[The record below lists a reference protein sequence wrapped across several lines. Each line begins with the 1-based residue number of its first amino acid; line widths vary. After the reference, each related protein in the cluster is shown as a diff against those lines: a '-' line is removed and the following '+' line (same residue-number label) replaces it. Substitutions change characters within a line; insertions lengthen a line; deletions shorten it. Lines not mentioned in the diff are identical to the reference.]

1 MKILISEDNDQ
12 KFKSILNVVLSVY
25 PEAEVTR
32 ATYSK
37 EGVVLLKNERFNFL
51 IQDMF
56 LPINSDSRIDN
67 KGGIYALNRIRH
79 RNIDVKYCIC
89 SSDAISYESMKEA
102 GFQDTPFIDY
112 SSFNFQ
118 MDLIKFLKSK

>member
-1 MKILISEDNDQ
+1 MKILISEDSDR
-12 KFKSILNVVLSVY
+12 KFEAILNVILNVY

-37 EGVVLLKNERFNFL
+37 EGVVLLKNEKFDFL

-67 KGGIYALNRIRH
+67 KGGIYALNRIKH
-79 RNIDVKYCIC
+79 RNIDVKYCVC
-89 SSDAISYESMKEA
+89 SSDAISYESMKEE
-102 GFQDTPFIDY
+102 GFEDTPFIDY

-118 MDLIKFLKSK
+118 MDLINFLKSK

>member
-37 EGVVLLKNERFNFL
+37 EGVVLLKNERFDF
-51 IQDMF
+51 
-56 LPINSDSRIDN
+56 
-67 KGGIYALNRIRH
+67 
-79 RNIDVKYCIC
+79 
-89 SSDAISYESMKEA
+89 
-102 GFQDTPFIDY
+102 
-112 SSFNFQ
+112 
-118 MDLIKFLKSK
+118 